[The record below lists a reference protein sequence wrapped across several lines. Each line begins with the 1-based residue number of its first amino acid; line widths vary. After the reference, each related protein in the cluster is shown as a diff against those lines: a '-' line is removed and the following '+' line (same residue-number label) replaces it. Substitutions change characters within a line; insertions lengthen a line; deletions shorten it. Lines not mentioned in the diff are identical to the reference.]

1 MKLHFVNIL
10 HSAFSDCDRNWLD
23 RVLALMY
30 SEALG
35 LCSCLSSHKM
45 VSAVR
50 DYHAVK
56 MLNLSNENKVHNYVK
71 TKCCILLGCIICIQ
85 ERKWHEQMSVTFV
98 CMASNTPPTPFHW
111 YTRKYDSRCLYIWLW
126 NIPSAQGDRWG
137 TCIPSNYIKFP

>member
-98 CMASNTPPTPFHW
+98 CMASNTPPPPPPF
-111 YTRKYDSRCLYIWLW
+111 TDIQENMTL
-126 NIPSAQGDRWG
+126 DV
-137 TCIPSNYIKFP
+137 CIFDFETFHLHKEIDGGLVYPVTT